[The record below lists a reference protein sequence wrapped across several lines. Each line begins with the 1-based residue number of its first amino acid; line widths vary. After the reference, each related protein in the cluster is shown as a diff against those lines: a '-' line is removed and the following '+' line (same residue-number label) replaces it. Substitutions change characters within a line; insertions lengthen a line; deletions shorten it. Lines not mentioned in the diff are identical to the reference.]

1 MGSFGPVGRW
11 PKAACD
17 PLGQCPG
24 WGWALGKPINYG
36 RWNRKDDMRNWTIT
50 EEQARQSAICVGCG
64 QTTDCPGG
72 VVCWACFKGG
82 PNPLKYFGGT
92 FAAWQAGL
100 PELNEEPFRVL
111 RLSGARVR
119 WGEGIMGRA

>member
-1 MGSFGPVGRW
+1 
-11 PKAACD
+11 
-17 PLGQCPG
+17 
-24 WGWALGKPINYG
+24 LGKPINYG

-82 PNPLKYFGGT
+82 PNPLRYFGGT

-111 RLSGARVR
+111 RHWERGWVKAVGYPAETCKDVAVSVK
-119 WGEGIMGRA
+119 WKGEGIMGGA